1 MSHSFSCTV
10 ERRIPTVEEYQT
22 LRNSTG
28 WDELAD
34 AAVEKGLSNS
44 IFCACA
50 IHQGA
55 IIGMGRLVG
64 DNAVY
69 FYVQDVIVLPEFQGR
84 GVGKAIMQEIERY
97 LEKNAPRNAFIGL
110 MAAAGIKKF
119 YRQFGYVERGED
131 RPGMYKIQNATKGPR
146 SNLYN
151 QS

>member
-1 MSHSFSCTV
+1 MSHPFSFSI

-50 IHQGA
+50 IHKGA

-64 DNAVY
+64 DKAVY

-84 GVGKAIMQEIERY
+84 GVGKAIMQEIEGY
-97 LEKNAPRNAFIGL
+97 LEENALENAFIGL
-110 MAAAGIKKF
+110 MAAVGVKGF
-119 YRQFGYVERGED
+119 YRQFGYMERGED
-131 RPGMYKIQNATKGPR
+131 RPGMYKTQGAT
-146 SNLYN
+146 N
-151 QS
+151 